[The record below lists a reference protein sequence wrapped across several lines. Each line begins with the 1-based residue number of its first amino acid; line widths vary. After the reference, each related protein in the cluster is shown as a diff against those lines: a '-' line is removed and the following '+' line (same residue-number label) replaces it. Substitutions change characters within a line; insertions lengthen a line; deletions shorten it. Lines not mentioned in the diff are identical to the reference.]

1 VNFKPSK
8 KLLAIAALS
17 IVPMVHASA
26 FKVDASLGRQSS
38 LLDIVVTEDGTTD
51 AVQRMGYGM
60 GSTSVELGAER
71 AITSLAKDVDLS
83 LRAFFQFD
91 DTRHSLVSLKS
102 AMGAELKL
110 AKHVSDNT
118 SFGVSA
124 GIASA
129 KLQANIGDESVTG
142 TVTMPKF
149 GVFASHQI
157 DDHWAVLL
165 SANYA
170 VSQSESVSSG
180 DDSASGDF
188 EFLTSHFGVSYAF

>member
-1 VNFKPSK
+1 MNFKPSK

-38 LLDIVVTEDGTTD
+38 LFDISITEDGTTD
-51 AVQRMGYGM
+51 ASVRAGYGM
-60 GSTSVELGAER
+60 NSTSLELGAER

-91 DTRHSLVSLKS
+91 DTRHALVSLKS
-102 AMGAELKL
+102 SIGAELRL

-129 KLQANIGDESVTG
+129 KLQTNIGDESFTG
-142 TVTMPKF
+142 TLAMPKF

-157 DDHWAVLL
+157 NDHWGVLL
-165 SANYA
+165 STSYA
-170 VSQSESVSSG
+170 VSQSKSFSSG